1 MDTGAIYDV
10 LVRLLG
16 GLPLTLQLVTLS
28 LLFGLLLAIGVA
40 FLRLS
45 HHPLLSG
52 LAWSYVFVFRGTPLL
67 VQIFLIYYG
76 LGQFELV
83 RDSFLWPFLREA
95 YWCAILA
102 LGLNTAAYT
111 GEIIRG
117 GIQSVPFGQVEAAK
131 ALGMP
136 RMTIYRR
143 IIAPV
148 AIRQALPAYGN
159 EIILMMKASSLAST
173 ITLLEVTGV
182 ARRIISQTFQV
193 FEVFII
199 AGAIYLLVNFLITR
213 IVKAVEWRLTPHLRR
228 AS

>member
-1 MDTGAIYDV
+1 MEAGAIYDV
-10 LVRLLG
+10 LLRLLG

-28 LLFGLLLAIGVA
+28 LLFGLLLAVGVA

-95 YWCAILA
+95 YWCAVLA

-148 AIRQALPAYGN
+148 AMRQALPAYGN
-159 EIILMMKASSLAST
+159 EIILMVKASSLAST

-213 IVKAVEWRLTPHLRR
+213 IVKSVEWRLTPHLRR
-228 AS
+228 AG